1 VVKNKQQLGMLQ
13 LKTGYKTGRAAAAA
27 AAAASKQA
35 SSSCCS
41 TAPQT
46 STIKQG
52 TILLDSMTAWKR
64 ESKVQQMWT
73 AQ

>member
-1 VVKNKQQLGMLQ
+1 VVKNKQQLGTLQ
-13 LKTGYKTGRAAAAA
+13 LKTGYKTGT
-27 AAAASKQA
+27 AAASKQA
-35 SSSCCS
+35 SSSCRS

-52 TILLDSMTAWKR
+52 MILLDSMMAWKW